1 MAVRFN
7 PAREAE
13 LDRWWSSVREE
24 MLSEHFLV
32 AAVGTPEQNRIEL
45 EYDDE
50 SRMSTNFEFFRG
62 VPVISL
68 RWASAP
74 GKSGGLVKVTG
85 DSMGSSD
92 PEVCKVLDDPDLKR
106 DRYNSYSFLNVLEM
120 GWDGVRKKVD
130 ERMNSI
136 RDGYMPREDLQ
147 DALFRGL
154 ALDEDAVDRATFY
167 AATRG
172 FSAKDLFE
180 MKESLASSIRTH
192 FMAGIGEPNGA
203 PGMQARANVAMAMR
217 SLETTFSDWNR
228 LAGRLDWR
236 LASLGAARG
245 EVRAEDVAATAM
257 WAFQNPAYAA
267 YREKSVP
274 SWAVNRCKEYGLD
287 RAKVE
292 SLVPKFRD
300 RAVRQV
306 KL

>member
-24 MLSEHFLV
+24 MLAEHFLV

-45 EYDDE
+45 EFDDE
-50 SRMSTNFEFFRG
+50 AHLSTNFEFFRG
-62 VPVISL
+62 VPVITL

-74 GKSGGLVKVTG
+74 GESGGLVKLTG
-85 DSMGSSD
+85 DSMGSPD
-92 PEVCKVLDDPDLKR
+92 PLVRNILDDPDLKR
-106 DRYNSYSFLNVLEM
+106 DRYNSYSFLNLLEM
-120 GWDGVRKKVD
+120 SWDGTRKKIE

-136 RDGYMPREDLQ
+136 RDGHMPRESVQ
-147 DALFRGL
+147 GSLFRGL
-154 ALDEDAVDRATFY
+154 ALDEEPFDRATFY

-172 FSAKDLFE
+172 FSPKDLFE
-180 MKESLASSIRTH
+180 MRETLAGAIRSH
-192 FMAGIGEPNGA
+192 FMAGISERNGA
-203 PGMQARANVAMAMR
+203 PGMQAQANVAIAMR

-292 SLVPKFRD
+292 SLVPQFRD